1 MKILILKLGILMFAI
16 SFLVGAFRE
25 MEIFTIVMRS
35 FVAFLAIEGVLVLM
49 AVVIIKVTEEL
60 RTEEEDE
67 EAAEGSVE

>member
-25 MEIFTIVMRS
+25 MEMFTIVMRS

-60 RTEEEDE
+60 RTEEDE
-67 EAAEGSVE
+67 EVGIEE